1 MLACVFKPLGNNQV
15 EFIIARFNLL
25 HGIWH
30 LKRLIADTVTEEVV
44 LTDQVRRLPIQNA
57 AEWANEI
64 HKIPKERRTDA
75 AERIQSRG
83 FDIKN
88 EAQKLEKFYLELV
101 GKEHEEG

>member
-1 MLACVFKPLGNNQV
+1 MEAQAAVLPF
-15 EFIIARFNLL
+15 
-25 HGIWH
+25 
-30 LKRLIADTVTEEVV
+30 LIADTVTEEVV